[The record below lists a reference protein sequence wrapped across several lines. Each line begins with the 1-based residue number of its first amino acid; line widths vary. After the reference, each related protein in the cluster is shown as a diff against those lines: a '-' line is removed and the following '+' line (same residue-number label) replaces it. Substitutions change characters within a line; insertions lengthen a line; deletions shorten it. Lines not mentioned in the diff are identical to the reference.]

1 MRRKETNKE
10 GGRGKVALRLR
21 YPDVARAHKSVCAHT
36 AIFHT
41 GRFCNLCLEI
51 ETGQNMQ
58 ASRRTSRAVE
68 LISDIRG
75 YDDVQ
80 NEFVL
85 QYHPG
90 G

>member
-1 MRRKETNKE
+1 MLC
-10 GGRGKVALRLR
+10 AS

-58 ASRRTSRAVE
+58 ASRVVE

-80 NEFVL
+80 NESVRSSISSWWL
-85 QYHPG
+85 G
-90 G
+90 ELS